1 MGIAYLIGLLLCFL
15 GYLGNTGLVFSSRAK
30 GLVKSMFI
38 ITYIVMIIWPLGYAA
53 SFVFAPEPQF
63 IMSPV
68 LESLQLGAWT
78 LLLLTI
84 LDSQK
89 VDIGRFLKSKFVL
102 TILFIVL
109 IFNFA
114 VIAPFIEGH
123 NKLQL
128 MIVASLAGSIIQLIL
143 IEQVYR
149 SSGHEKWAYKPLVLG
164 LAMVNIF
171 HLIMMSNALLLNAID
186 VNYLAARPYI
196 YAMLAPFL
204 LLSMKR
210 VPSWD
215 LRVFIS
221 RDVVLHSSL
230 LVFSGGYLMV
240 MALTGY
246 YIQQTGQSWSGILQI
261 VFVAGALVA
270 LAYIFISDSLRKY
283 FKTFI
288 QKHFYA
294 NQFDYREEWLNLT
307 QILDKHEEDQD
318 FYLTGLQGVC
328 GSLYYQKGQYLR
340 KQLNRFEAA
349 TPNVFNLS
357 HEATLELDCLADSIE
372 KTHWIIDLPDFDK
385 EEYQT
390 DFAHCQVSALQS
402 DGIEIILP
410 IFINNQLHGL
420 FLLSSAGTDRVKVNW
435 EVRDY
440 LTAVSS
446 QVASFIRSAETRER
460 LEENAK
466 FAAFNRMSAFVVHDL
481 KNVVAQIGMIVTN
494 GEKYRDNPEFIDDT
508 FETLGHTKERMDK
521 MLLQLKEKQQQRST
535 ASMIELNDALS
546 AITKTYEN
554 LLPKPQ
560 FMPSIANISLPLDK
574 ERFESVIGHL
584 IENAQHA
591 TQDDGSVLVKLTV
604 DHVHSEVKIIIS
616 DTGIGM
622 TQEFIDNLL
631 FKPFETTKGNAGMG
645 VGVYEAKT
653 FAQECG
659 GILTV
664 DSEVNVGTTFV
675 MQLPIST

>member
-1 MGIAYLIGLLLCFL
+1 
-15 GYLGNTGLVFSSRAK
+15 
-30 GLVKSMFI
+30 MFI
-38 ITYIVMIIWPLGYAA
+38 ITFVVMIVWTLGYSVNWLFA
-53 SFVFAPEPQF
+53 SEPHF
-63 IMSPV
+63 ILSPV

-89 VDIGRFLKSKFVL
+89 VDVGRFIKSKFVL
-102 TILFIVL
+102 TILFVLL

-114 VIAPFIEGH
+114 VIAPFIGSEY
-123 NKLQL
+123 KMQF
-128 MIVASLAGSIIQLIL
+128 MIGASLAGSIIQLIL

-149 SSGHEKWAYKPLVLG
+149 SSGKEKWAYKPLVLG

-171 HLIMMSNALLLNAID
+171 HLIMMSNSLLLNAID
-186 VNYLAARPYI
+186 VNYLASRPYI
-196 YAMLAPFL
+196 YAMLAPFI

-210 VPSWD
+210 VASWD
-215 LRVFIS
+215 LQVFIS
-221 RDVVLHSSL
+221 RDVVLQSSL

-261 VFVAGALVA
+261 VFIAGALVA

-307 QILDKHEEDQD
+307 QTLDKHDANED
-318 FYLTGLQGVC
+318 FYLTGLKGVSQ
-328 GSLYYQKGQYLR
+328 SLYYQKGLYLR
-340 KQLNRFEAA
+340 KQLNHFEPA
-349 TPNVFNLS
+349 TPDVFKLT
-357 HEATLELDCLADSIE
+357 HEAKLELDCIVTSIE
-372 KTHWIIDLPDFDK
+372 KTHWIVDLPDFDK
-385 EEYQT
+385 EEYQA
-390 DFAHCQVSALQS
+390 DFNTCNVSELKAC
-402 DGIEIILP
+402 GVEILLP

-420 FLLSSAGTDRVKVNW
+420 FLLSSEGSDRVSVNW

-446 QVASFIRSAETRER
+446 QVASFIRSGETRER

-481 KNVVAQIGMIVTN
+481 KNVIAQIGMIVSN

-508 FETLGHTKERMDK
+508 FETLAHTKERMDK
-521 MLLQLKEKQQQRST
+521 MLLQLQEKQQQRSE
-535 ASMIELNDALS
+535 SSLLGLNQTL
-546 AITKTYEN
+546 TEVVEN
-554 LLPKPQ
+554 YANKLPKPQ
-560 FMPSIANISLPLDK
+560 FIPANKDVSLSLDK
-574 ERFESVIGHL
+574 ERFGSVIGHL
-584 IENAQHA
+584 IDNAQQA
-591 TQDDGSVLVKLTV
+591 TDDSGSVLIKLNV
-604 DHVHSEVKIIIS
+604 DADGSHVKIIIS

-645 VGVYEAKT
+645 VGVYEAKI
-653 FAQECG
+653 FAQENEG
-659 GILTV
+659 LLTV
-664 DSEVNVGTTFV
+664 DSEPGVGSTFI
-675 MQLPIST
+675 MTLPLK